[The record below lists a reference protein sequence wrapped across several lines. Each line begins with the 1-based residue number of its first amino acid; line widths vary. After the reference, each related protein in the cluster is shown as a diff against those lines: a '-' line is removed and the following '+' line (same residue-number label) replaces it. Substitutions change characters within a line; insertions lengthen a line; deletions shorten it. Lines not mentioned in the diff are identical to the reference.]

1 MKEIPIVSLLL
12 LFAVFCMGAD
22 WKNFRADAKR
32 IEQRIKELS
41 KYGANR
47 EGGVSRVA
55 FSDADVEGRK
65 YIRSLTEKAGL
76 QVRVDAAGNIIGHR
90 EGRNP
95 KLPVILFGSH
105 IDSVPHGG
113 NYDGTLGVLGALEC
127 IELLNEQN
135 VLTAHPLEV
144 IVFSDEEGG
153 LTGSHAAAGELSHQA
168 LQIKSHSG
176 KTIGEGIRFIG
187 GDPDKL
193 QSAKRNPSEILAYLE
208 LHIEQGG
215 ILEAEKI
222 NIGVVEGIVGINV
235 WDVTVL
241 GFANHAGT
249 TPMNQ
254 RKDALLAA
262 ARLVDSVNHIV
273 RSIPGRQVATVGTI
287 QAEPGAPNV
296 IPGKVV
302 MSLEIRDLE
311 KSKID
316 LVFDKIKESSKKI
329 AADTGTTISFA
340 ALDVTAVP
348 APTDQRLR
356 KIIQDAAT
364 DLGLTTKLMPS
375 GAGHDAQD
383 LARIVPIGMIF
394 VPSVGG
400 ISHAPKEFTT
410 ASDMANGASVLMQAI
425 LKLDENVGI
434 GEGVDAMNPDQF
446 CTPEQL
452 RKLSQCHLSPAIR

>member
-1 MKEIPIVSLLL
+1 MRKEIPIVSLLL
-12 LFAVFCMGAD
+12 LVPVFCMGAD
-22 WKNFRADAKR
+22 WKNFRAGAKR
-32 IEQRIKELS
+32 MEERIKELS
-41 KYGANR
+41 EYGANR

-65 YIRSLTEKAGL
+65 YIRSLMEKAGL
-76 QVRVDAAGNIIGHR
+76 KVRVDAAGNIIGYR

-113 NYDGTLGVLGALEC
+113 NYDGDVGVLG
-127 IELLNEQN
+127 
-135 VLTAHPLEV
+135 
-144 IVFSDEEGG
+144 
-153 LTGSHAAAGELSHQA
+153 ELSQEA
-168 LQIKSHSG
+168 LQLKSHSG
-176 KTIGEGIRFIG
+176 KPIGEGIRFIG
-187 GDPDKL
+187 GDPDNL

-222 NIGVVEGIVGINV
+222 NIGVVEGIVGINLWNV
-235 WDVTVL
+235 SVL

-249 TPMNQ
+249 TPMDQ

-262 ARLVDSVNHIV
+262 ARLIDSVNHIA

-316 LVFDKIKESSKKI
+316 LVFEKVKKSAEKI

-356 KIIQDAAT
+356 KIIQEAAT
-364 DLGLTTKLMPS
+364 GLGLTTKLMPS

-400 ISHAPKEFTT
+400 ISHSPKEFTT
-410 ASDMANGASVLMQAI
+410 TSDVANGASVLMQAI
-425 LKLDENVGI
+425 LELDEKG
-434 GEGVDAMNPDQF
+434 
-446 CTPEQL
+446 L
-452 RKLSQCHLSPAIR
+452 

>member
-1 MKEIPIVSLLL
+1 M
-12 LFAVFCMGAD
+12 
-22 WKNFRADAKR
+22 
-32 IEQRIKELS
+32 
-41 KYGANR
+41 
-47 EGGVSRVA
+47 
-55 FSDADVEGRK
+55 
-65 YIRSLTEKAGL
+65 EKAGL
-76 QVRVDAAGNIIGHR
+76 KVHVDAAGNIIGHR

-113 NYDGTLGVLGALEC
+113 NYDGALGVIGALEC

-135 VLTAHPLEV
+135 FLTAHPLEV
-144 IVFSDEEGG
+144 IAFSDEEGG
-153 LTGSHAAAGELSHQA
+153 LTGSHAAIGELSQEA

-187 GDPDKL
+187 GNPDNL
-193 QSAKRNPSEILAYLE
+193 QSAKRNSSEILAYLE

-235 WDVTVL
+235 WNVTVL

-249 TPMNQ
+249 TPMNE

-262 ARLVDSVNHIV
+262 AKFVEAANHIA

-316 LVFDKIKESSKKI
+316 LVFEKVKESSEKI
-329 AADTGTTISFA
+329 AADTGTKISFA

-356 KIIQDAAT
+356 KIIQQAAT

-375 GAGHDAQD
+375 GAGHDAQN

-400 ISHAPKEFTT
+400 ISHSPKEFTT

-425 LKLDENVGI
+425 LKLDEKG
-434 GEGVDAMNPDQF
+434 
-446 CTPEQL
+446 L
-452 RKLSQCHLSPAIR
+452 

>member
-1 MKEIPIVSLLL
+1 VRKEIPTVCVVLLL
-12 LFAVFCMGAD
+12 PVFSIGAD
-22 WKNFRADAKR
+22 WKNFRADSKR
-32 IEQRIKELS
+32 IEERIKELS
-41 KYGANR
+41 RYGANP

-55 FSDADVEGRK
+55 FSDADVAGRK
-65 YIRSLTEKAGL
+65 YIRSLMEKAGL
-76 QVRVDAAGNIIGHR
+76 KVRVDAAGNIIGHR
-90 EGRNP
+90 KGRNP

-113 NYDGTLGVLGALEC
+113 NYDGDVGVLSALEC
-127 IELLNEQN
+127 IELLNQQN
-135 VLTAHPLEV
+135 LLTAHPLEV

-153 LTGSHAAAGELSHQA
+153 LTGSHAVVGELSREA

-187 GDPDKL
+187 GEPDNL
-193 QSAKRNPSEILAYLE
+193 QSAKRSSSEILAYLE
-208 LHIEQGG
+208 LHIEQGR

-235 WDVTVL
+235 WDVAVL

-262 ARLVDSVNHIV
+262 ARLVDSVNHIA

-311 KSKID
+311 KPKID
-316 LVFDKIKESSKKI
+316 LVFEKVKESSEKI

-348 APTDQRLR
+348 APTDPRLR
-356 KIIQDAAT
+356 KIIQEAAT
-364 DLGLTTKLMPS
+364 GLGLTTKLMPS
-375 GAGHDAQD
+375 GAGHDAQN
-383 LARIVPIGMIF
+383 LAQIVPIGMIF

-400 ISHAPKEFTT
+400 ISHSPKELTT

-425 LKLDENVGI
+425 LNVDEKG
-434 GEGVDAMNPDQF
+434 
-446 CTPEQL
+446 L
-452 RKLSQCHLSPAIR
+452 

>member
-1 MKEIPIVSLLL
+1 MLLPVAL
-12 LFAVFCMGAD
+12 TSGETID
-22 WKNFRADAKR
+22 WKNFRADPKR
-32 IEQRIKELS
+32 IEERIRELS
-41 KYGANR
+41 KFGANP

-55 FSDADVEGRK
+55 FSDADVEGRN
-65 YIRSLTEKAGL
+65 YIRSLMEKAGL
-76 QVRVDAAGNIIGHR
+76 KVRVDTAGNIIGHR
-90 EGRNP
+90 EGRDP

-105 IDSVPHGG
+105 ADSVPHGG
-113 NYDGTLGVLGALEC
+113 NYDGALGVLGALEC
-127 IELLNEQN
+127 IEILNEQDF
-135 VLTAHPLEV
+135 VTAHPLEV

-153 LTGSHAAAGELSHQA
+153 LTGSHAAVGELSQQA

-176 KTIGEGIRFIG
+176 KTIEEGIRFIG
-187 GDPDKL
+187 GHPDSL

-262 ARLVDSVNHIV
+262 ARLVESVNHIAK
-273 RSIPGRQVATVGTI
+273 SISGRQVATVGTI

-311 KSKID
+311 RSKID
-316 LVFDKIKESSKKI
+316 LVFEKVRESAEKI

-348 APTDQRLR
+348 APTDPRLR
-356 KIIQDAAT
+356 KIIQEAAT
-364 DLGLTTKLMPS
+364 GLGLTTKLMPS

-383 LARIVPIGMIF
+383 IARIAPIGMIF
-394 VPSVGG
+394 VPSAGG
-400 ISHAPKEFTT
+400 ISHSPKEFTT
-410 ASDMANGASVLMQAI
+410 ASDMANGASVLTQAI
-425 LKLDENVGI
+425 LKLDEKG
-434 GEGVDAMNPDQF
+434 
-446 CTPEQL
+446 L
-452 RKLSQCHLSPAIR
+452 

>member
-1 MKEIPIVSLLL
+1 LM
-12 LFAVFCMGAD
+12 
-22 WKNFRADAKR
+22 
-32 IEQRIKELS
+32 
-41 KYGANR
+41 
-47 EGGVSRVA
+47 
-55 FSDADVEGRK
+55 
-65 YIRSLTEKAGL
+65 EKAGL
-76 QVRVDAAGNIIGHR
+76 KVRVDAAGNIIGHR

-113 NYDGTLGVLGALEC
+113 NYDGALGVLSALEC
-127 IELLNEQN
+127 IEILNQQN
-135 VLTAHPLEV
+135 FLTAHPLEV

-153 LTGSHAAAGELSHQA
+153 LTGSHAAAGELSQEA

-187 GDPDKL
+187 GDPDNL
-193 QSAKRNPSEILAYLE
+193 RSAKRNPSEILAYLE

-235 WDVTVL
+235 WDVTVV

-262 ARLVDSVNHIV
+262 ARLIESVNHIA

-311 KSKID
+311 KSQID
-316 LVFDKIKESSKKI
+316 LVFEKVKDSAAKI
-329 AADTGTTISFA
+329 ATDTGTTISFA

-348 APTDQRLR
+348 APTDPRLR
-356 KIIQDAAT
+356 KIIQEAAT
-364 DLGLTTKLMPS
+364 GLGLTTKLMPS
-375 GAGHDAQD
+375 GAGHDAQN

-400 ISHAPKEFTT
+400 ISHSPKEFTT
-410 ASDMANGASVLMQAI
+410 ASDMANGASVLTHAV
-425 LKLDENVGI
+425 LKLDEKG
-434 GEGVDAMNPDQF
+434 
-446 CTPEQL
+446 L
-452 RKLSQCHLSPAIR
+452 

>member
-1 MKEIPIVSLLL
+1 MRKEIPIVSLVLL
-12 LFAVFCMGAD
+12 LPVFCLGANRKNFGAD
-22 WKNFRADAKR
+22 PKR
-32 IEQRIKELS
+32 LEKRIKELS
-41 KYGANR
+41 QYGANP

-55 FSDADVEGRK
+55 FSDADIAGRK
-65 YIRSLTEKAGL
+65 YIRSLMENAGL
-76 QVRVDAAGNIIGHR
+76 KVRVDAAGNIIGHR

-105 IDSVPHGG
+105 ADSVPYGG
-113 NYDGTLGVLGALEC
+113 NYDGALGVLGALEC
-127 IELLNEQN
+127 IEILNQQN
-135 VLTAHPLEV
+135 FLTAHPLEV

-153 LTGSHAAAGELSHQA
+153 LTGSHAAVGELSREA

-187 GDPDKL
+187 GDPDNL
-193 QSAKRNPSEILAYLE
+193 RLAKRNPSEILAYLE

-262 ARLVDSVNHIV
+262 ARLVESVNHMA

-316 LVFDKIKESSKKI
+316 LVFEKVKESAEKI

-356 KIIQDAAT
+356 KVIQEAAT
-364 DLGLTTKLMPS
+364 GLGLTTKLMPS

-383 LARIVPIGMIF
+383 IARIAPIGMIF
-394 VPSVGG
+394 VPSIGG
-400 ISHAPKEFTT
+400 ISHSPKEFTT

-425 LKLDENVGI
+425 LKLDEKG
-434 GEGVDAMNPDQF
+434 
-446 CTPEQL
+446 L
-452 RKLSQCHLSPAIR
+452 